1 MAKDWSEG
9 HSPSQNRRFNR
20 DKPAITEAKTA
31 LEKAYDDSPE
41 EFYDR
46 IFAGMPPEQKKY
58 MVDTVNKLPP
68 DLRFDSLGGLL
79 SLVGYGMGDNR
90 ATISNYDVTNPGT
103 KDERLMAPG
112 SGTLGYYRTRRGKED
127 PAGSSPRE
135 SKYLKWYPGESAP
148 LPGKG
153 IAVFNPRQ
161 QGQDSQD
168 FRDNKYSIL
177 GPEGWHIG
185 GVPETIWHE
194 LAHRGFDSPALAAF
208 GGVPG
213 STPLEHKII
222 DAVGETRKPDD
233 PNSFIRPRE
242 YYDKEMK
249 GFSNWL
255 TPKREAEYGVTKFH
269 DPADMSMLDKII
281 DLLRNK

>member
-31 LEKAYDDSPE
+31 LEKMYDASPE
-41 EFYDR
+41 KFYDR
-46 IFAGMPPEQKKY
+46 IFAGLPPEQKKY

-90 ATISNYDVTNPGT
+90 ATISNYDVIKPGA
-103 KDERLMAPG
+103 KDGRVVAPNI
-112 SGTLGYYRTRRGKED
+112 LGYYSPIRNKEA
-127 PAGSSPRE
+127 PAGSSPLE
-135 SKYLKWYPGESAP
+135 SKQLKWYPGESAP

-161 QGQDSQD
+161 QGQDSQNY
-168 FRDNKYSIL
+168 RDNKYQL
-177 GPEGWHIG
+177 GEYIG
-185 GVPETIWHE
+185 GVPNTIWHE
-194 LAHRGFDSPALAAF
+194 LTHRGFDSPALAAF
-208 GGVPG
+208 GGVPR
-213 STPLEHKII
+213 STLFEHKVI

-233 PNSFIRPRE
+233 PNSFTRPRE
-242 YYDKEMK
+242 YYDKEVE

-255 TPKREAEYGVTKFH
+255 TPEREAKYGVTKFH
-269 DPADMSMLDKII
+269 DPADMSMIDKII